1 MEKCSADLRT
11 WFSAIEKGKL
21 SVIQR
26 LLKNPEDI
34 DISTSVTIDDV
45 EHHNVTGLILA
56 SHVGVK
62 DVVRWFLLNKADVN
76 ATTSLGWQAIHFAA
90 KRGHVATVDMLF
102 SNGAIPDNVT
112 KNHETPIYL
121 AFQAHMW
128 DTVRKLLQLGATLD
142 DTNEHLFS
150 HCVQRGLLS
159 IEMLNKRKFSRHPQL
174 LSKPEH
180 EPTTQHP
187 TLFHDVSPPL
197 QSAPLT
203 SIDVTSQTLVS
214 QLQYQCF
221 GYDLEITQR
230 KRDLLFRLPLL
241 PTTLHLKS
249 PAKLVQ
255 LVKIL
260 TNTHA
265 SLPFRISAIKDAI
278 RLLPILDCRTKL
290 KQGKRGVISPF
301 QGCIE
306 PYLRLLE
313 LSICER
319 NCSEE
324 LASLISELT
333 GRLCV
338 INVVHSANPPD
349 ESDSECAEQA
359 NPKGES
365 PVVIKIIYIS
375 RLLRK
380 LVSKASS
387 KPCAQYRA
395 GILTH
400 LCRILNSE
408 MFVFSADNVNGNC
421 DNLPS
426 LIPLP
431 VFEPLLNSLFQLT
444 DALDQA
450 TNVSRLSQFIQLIG
464 ACFSRSSSNELRA
477 EKFKAEFA
485 DKFTDLADILVAWCV
500 DPSSYSR
507 GVAVGSIYRSLRSGL
522 GPWWLNFPSL
532 ENSTYSVDGHQTVY
546 LRTAACNMLGR
557 LLEDTDDCLEKAT
570 TEYRHVCSSVTQRR
584 GGPLT
589 KPPATSDIAQ
599 NINAANIFSSVLSN
613 TCAGLKRHLL
623 TEKSSHARIG
633 MPPESLCVWTS
644 RLFNVLRNLD
654 LLMSINA
661 GLKPNPTPRTHM
673 PSSYSLPLTTLPELQ
688 HNAHNLLAFTISTL
702 ECENENLP
710 AKISQHFLNYI
721 NRATDGMVSQVS
733 LQHVSTL
740 CELVHVILQG
750 ASLDSTDFVV
760 ETFKVLFGPD
770 SLLHRLKT
778 SAVGSRPLLQL
789 LLEIANS
796 DLIKVS
802 VVLEMCL
809 NDVELFAQNP
819 DKGELEMLLLFALTL
834 FTKILPLGSES
845 LVTCFIE
852 RLFETI
858 SDIFRRTT
866 ERNYPSDRV
875 RMAIIYTVA
884 GIPLIRLS
892 DVSLEAVSVIIQR
905 LLSVPS
911 FCGDELDSIRYL
923 LSQYAD
929 VAKSTTILVPLL
941 SSYLYKL
948 LLNPNSPVRA
958 NAGQTFRTLVG
969 LLIRFLSST
978 VPPNFIPPLR
988 KLALLCVGHPTLH
1001 VRGAGTDLLLILGA
1015 AECDPSLFV
1024 GSGPSSRSNSL
1035 FVQWF
1040 STMRPEVSTPLLTS
1054 ASLNAT
1060 QSYRPSSNLMRSQSS
1075 FPSLPA
1081 IAGMLGFLTRGAPY
1095 VSSRQTSRLGILRNP
1110 NDWIRRLACMITPL
1124 SSRDSGF
1131 NWFASSS
1138 SAVYLV
1144 VWFTAWSMVDYK
1156 LKVAPWANPCKT
1168 FLSLEGIVHALLS
1181 KLSGNCLPKLKQ
1193 VVQSTPGLEDF
1204 LDVSMAVVLK
1214 QPLNHSL
1221 LQATYVAV
1229 FLQMLEKMIANA
1241 VDGFAASLPPALAS
1255 HAFFK
1260 MNMMTCHQW
1269 FNRIRGP
1276 FACLHTWI
1284 HPLSSDFESSASAIW
1299 SIYSLLHQVIEF
1311 AQPGSTQWLN
1321 QLSKFGDPEG
1331 LLLCLV
1337 LSLYRVGANEELNL
1351 LHCFLQSSTFG
1362 GKYAQNPFA
1371 WVRGLACLNAGQ
1383 LDEAIASLSTFVD
1396 TAFGSAWT
1404 EQRRPLIATY
1414 PDFGLASRNFALRL
1428 LIVLLIRV
1436 GDLKRVEHFS
1446 TLLQET
1452 SSTTDIKDEVV
1463 CTNRGDS
1470 VGDTFQR
1477 PVELSS
1483 DSRVLPIYFPK
1494 ADADIERLRA
1504 LQMMSKWDI
1513 CLTDASHPKNEPSGS
1528 RIDLLSHLENKL
1540 LLDSENQ
1547 HALTSEMLKDLV
1559 NTVRQTSTSLA
1570 IQTSP
1575 SFGFGTFIESPLSD
1589 ILARANILDG
1599 ADDSSSQLPQHSNTV
1614 SLATWQA
1621 LAGNCCDQDLRT
1633 RSVLSACENMVLR
1646 LPPTRQGTVDQPVD
1660 GSRGI
1665 AMRMLINEATT
1676 LKLMS
1681 RPIAHVP
1688 DYLSVVS
1695 SVNERTQLPSIDR
1708 LRMIRCLGNL
1718 LWLNESPEEDDPEA
1732 GHLLHKVVA
1741 MNCLAQGL
1749 RRSVVEAIPDRL
1761 KHAGHCLMNAS
1772 VALQLFN
1779 FLEGLVTGY
1788 GTEYKSRTFCEAI
1801 YDCASLAVTEAPSS
1815 IPQRPNQL
1823 QSQAVSLVRHL
1834 LFFSELASA
1843 PWVDGLPLVPP
1854 GREEESNLPQITQ
1867 EVFSTSSPSGLSMRL
1882 LMFATRLSPTNASAA
1897 AWLQMANWCFTRGQ
1911 NGVVSLK
1918 STAKQVLAK
1927 LLEPGGIEMIDAVA
1941 IETLSSGL
1949 LEEENERLESM
1960 LNRQLP
1966 AFTNEERMSTRIR
1979 LLSSLY
1985 SFLRPREDLL
1995 GTDVDGFAFS
2005 INRFCPDDL
2014 TLSCGLSATSL
2025 KQKFAEHLVHT
2036 VPELFPSTS
2045 SADNQCL
2052 NLCRSVV
2059 SSLTGRLYTLH
2070 TFAAQAYVTYLTV
2083 AGQVINNMSSGGNT
2097 CEQTTTATSP
2107 VIPTES
2113 IAPIEPVTATLRLL
2127 YLLNEPCRSLRN
2139 LLKNLLVHGSDSQ
2152 EPLRGEVA
2160 FQSAA
2165 LSSQS
2170 GPVVWASCLPHLL
2183 VRLGHPDPAVRQCL
2197 LDLLRRLIEM
2207 TSAGPAA
2214 VVALSKT
2221 DHALV
2226 TRLVFPAIV
2235 SSQGVDA
2242 AAQSDYRTKSHAE
2255 IVSALRSMGCSEMV
2269 DQVLA
2274 FVVEARRLA
2283 ILWEELWCGALI
2295 QHLDELAKKT
2305 NMLAAELRPSPTPP
2319 DQLAAQTS
2327 DMGVLNSEVSRGLE
2341 PKPPAAPFNQ
2351 LLVQKAEN
2359 LPDVDKAVKIR
2370 KLRYRALVA
2379 PTFAVFNQ
2387 LITLTLSEVPQTS
2400 HEAWFQATFKT
2411 VIDET
2416 VNALNQ
2422 LCESPDPQSPAVL
2435 LQALV
2440 SRFQT
2445 LAQPAPSRFNPAMI
2459 GNVNAGLGVP
2469 CAYQPTNPRVLNLSH
2484 VSPRLANLS
2493 EGLVSVSTG
2502 NKQSS
2507 GLAIPLPGRS
2517 YLNLARVGLRIN
2529 VYPTKTRPKR
2539 IIFWG
2544 ENGCAYPYLLK
2555 CLEDLRLDDRV
2566 IQLMRLT
2573 NIATRSRA
2581 GGVQSTTLRTYS
2593 VTPIGPKAGL
2603 IQMVQGAMPLFSLY
2617 KRWQQRRAADALD
2630 GDPSKPLIIPKPSD
2644 LFYSRLK
2651 ELMPSDALI
2660 SSASRLSWPLPI
2672 LRKVLTS
2679 LEAETAPDLLTR
2691 ELWAASPSM
2700 SSWWKASSTFAQS
2713 LGSTSAFG
2721 YLLGLGD
2728 RHLDNLLVDLTT
2740 GRLVHI
2746 DFNICFD
2753 EGRSLR
2759 VPELVPFR
2767 LTRILRHPLGPLAF
2781 HFLSSLHA
2789 EHEAIEKPQQQQPQN
2804 LVSMGAFGQSFQLT
2818 LETFRQ
2824 ISELIMIQLH
2834 SFAFDPL
2841 TDWMRSRQSECNF
2854 DLSYL
2859 SAYRG
2864 GCIKVAGKTDS
2875 NSAIC
2880 TDLSK
2885 GQRLRQRIFAELQR
2899 NAGLLAA
2906 RFIELRE
2913 STIWKSVN
2921 NNLYDTFERLE
2932 ENLVLWKQYK
2942 DTEIEAHRVG
2952 ALLEELK
2959 SKSAASRLA
2968 SFEQRVRLESEVSA
2982 ALVHTIDRLSTFV
2995 TNLQDSVSSRRSV
3008 ISRWLIPANGIFKL
3022 PASLRCERL
3031 ITLITAYRSVARSY
3045 LVPPDSNLQISSD
3058 AWFNKTKF
3066 SIHVLSRILQRTD
3079 LKTTE
3084 NLEEAYLSAM
3094 SELPLEQPSWKSNTI
3109 LESLTSAIALTTANT
3124 ETLKMQ
3130 NLALDESEL
3139 DLEAI
3144 LVQEEDNLRLFL
3156 REQGIFGPAAF
3167 KWALAKRVSEWV
3179 KSLAG
3184 MEILHKQEPEA
3195 SLLSVHRLDQIYQH
3209 LVTLTAAFSMFDSTR
3224 TEYSPPLGEFCPIPF
3239 NAGLE
3244 ADAQA
3249 ELVFLF
3255 SVNEFV
3261 KCLVDLR
3268 DNIFELLLPELEDAL
3283 IDAPSE
3289 GGLIDQLAR
3298 ILLQYGE
3305 VDSTLLQGQVADLLM
3320 RSSPERN
3327 KNDEH
3332 LAQVFLALHLT
3343 LTNASAQM
3351 AEISRR
3357 MSECPITAPA
3367 WFYVDYVSQAVGILQ
3382 SRCVNGFGATSLW
3395 GWRPI
3400 SGEPVRDSWTD
3411 EVYISGLAAILNLCE
3426 SLRCHWSTIRC
3437 GVVKTDHLD
3446 ESTGQTDRIDW
3457 EQRPVRL
3464 LELFLGRL
3472 INRLALISQATLAA
3486 SRLLL
3491 SLLEESGMSVR
3502 NALIEIDR
3510 LNAGSDLQ
3518 HSLLATDR
3526 LVQSAEFC
3534 AMSMQPPRVRALAG
3548 VAGSLLTNLF
3558 TRTGRYVNKTTAL
3571 RSVFYAD
3578 EHVRRL
3584 SLYRT
3589 VFVWIHGPSFPESEL
3604 KALEQEETVVHTDH
3618 GKETSCPVS
3627 LPVLIEKMN
3636 ESVAAARMQATTPD
3650 WTKEETEVV
3659 EEICTLGEAICAA
3672 ESERIQTQVSQTE
3685 ILALLK
3691 ERDSL
3696 WQKRKSCKSELTD
3709 MDFKLLALKEEYNLD
3724 WPASKWLS
3732 KTVAA
3737 ACQPAKSCLLDCLSS
3752 DLYALE
3758 AKLQDSR
3765 SRLLAVSSA
3774 LAAEDRQKTAPRL
3787 TDSGNGGGGT
3797 SAPAKAK
3804 NRGKGNRKASS
3815 IASNHELVSN
3825 MATVRQVLATFQRNF
3840 LLELRPYV
3848 KFALRMEQL
3857 LASDG
3862 SIQATGTAV
3871 AVTTTT
3877 KSSAIWA
3884 SWLENQQVWTST
3896 SMRLLKNFTRFVTD
3910 LGNFPESACFE
3921 EHTFNLAEELVTD
3934 CRDLRHRLTPCLL
3947 NQLKL
3952 AVLKSMSLAEE
3963 GTGEKFA
3970 ECFAELDFHE
3980 EKSTNG
3986 DEEDDSTNAVGATV
4000 PVIDKVSSPDETLPP
4015 AVIAALKRLYDRLR
4029 GHDSLLF
4036 QKQSPSRTAVTT
4048 ASPSLVSAPPPPLLS
4063 PSEQTEACIYAAVDP
4078 DRLAPMFEGWT
4089 AWV

>member
-1 MEKCSADLRT
+1 MEKCSVDVRA

-21 SVIQR
+21 SAIQR

-34 DISTSVTIDDV
+34 DISTSVTINDV
-45 EHHNVTGLILA
+45 EHHNVTGLVLA
-56 SHVGVK
+56 SHVGNK
-62 DVVRWFLLNKADVN
+62 DVVRWFLLNKANVN

-102 SNGAIPDNVT
+102 SNGAIPDSVT
-112 KNHETPIYL
+112 KNHETPIYFAL
-121 AFQAHMW
+121 QAHMW

-142 DTNEHLFS
+142 DTNEQLFS

-159 IEMLNKRKFSRHPQL
+159 VEMLNKRKYSRHSQL
-174 LSKPEH
+174 LSKPEL

-187 TLFHDVSPPL
+187 TLFRDVSPPL
-197 QSAPLT
+197 QAAPLT

-214 QLQYQCF
+214 QVQYQCF
-221 GYDLEITQR
+221 GYDVEISQR
-230 KRDLLFRLPLL
+230 KRDLVIRLPIL
-241 PTTLHLKS
+241 PPTLHLKN
-249 PAKLVQ
+249 PTKLVQ

-265 SLPFRISAIKDAI
+265 SLPFRISAAKDAL
-278 RLLPILDCRTKL
+278 RLLPLLDCRSKL
-290 KQGKRGVISPF
+290 KQGKRGVVSSF
-301 QGCIE
+301 QGCLE

-313 LSICER
+313 LSVCER

-324 LASLISELT
+324 LASVISELT

-338 INVVHSANPPD
+338 MNAAHPPNPAD
-349 ESDSECAEQA
+349 DSDSECAEQTSS
-359 NPKGES
+359 KGES
-365 PVVIKIIYIS
+365 PAVIKMIYVS

-395 GILTH
+395 GILAH
-400 LCRILNSE
+400 LCRILDSE
-408 MFVFSADNVNGNC
+408 MCVSSTDCVNGNC
-421 DNLPS
+421 DNPPS
-426 LIPLP
+426 RIPLSA
-431 VFEPLLNSLFQLT
+431 FEPLLNNLFQLT

-450 TNVSRLSQFIQLIG
+450 TNVSRLSHFIQLIG
-464 ACFSRSSSNELRA
+464 ASFSRAAFNDIKA
-477 EKFKAEFA
+477 EKLKAEFA
-485 DKFTDLADILVAWCV
+485 EKFTDLADILVAWCV

-507 GVAVGSIYRSLRSGL
+507 GVAVGIIYRNLCIGL
-522 GPWWLNFPSL
+522 GPWWLNFPRL
-532 ENSTYSVDGHQTVY
+532 ENSAYSTRNHQAVY
-546 LRTAACNMLGR
+546 LLTAACNMLGR

-570 TEYRHVCSSVTQRR
+570 TEYRQVCSSVAQRR
-584 GGPLT
+584 GGPPM
-589 KPPATSDIAQ
+589 KPPATSDVSQ

-613 TCAGLKRHLL
+613 TCSGLKRHLL
-623 TEKSSHARIG
+623 VEISPHARVG
-633 MPPESLCVWTS
+633 MPSEALCVWIS

-654 LLMSINA
+654 LLVSINA
-661 GLKPNPTPRTHM
+661 GLKPTPTPRAHVL
-673 PSSYSLPLTTLPELQ
+673 SSYSLPLSTLPQLQ
-688 HNAHNLLAFTISTL
+688 RNAHNLLSFTMSTL
-702 ECENENLP
+702 ECKDETLS
-710 AKISQHFLNYI
+710 AKASQHFLSYI
-721 NRATDGMVSQVS
+721 NRAADGVVQQVS
-733 LQHVSTL
+733 PEHVPTL
-740 CELVHVILQG
+740 CELVHAILKSS
-750 ASLDSTDFVV
+750 SLESAAFGM
-760 ETFKVLFGPD
+760 ETFKVLFGPE
-770 SLLHRLKT
+770 SLLHKLKT
-778 SAVGSRPLLQL
+778 SAVGSRL
-789 LLEIANS
+789 LLKLFLEITNS
-796 DLIKVS
+796 GALKAS
-802 VVLEMCL
+802 VILEMCL
-809 NDVELFAQNP
+809 NDIELSAQKA
-819 DKGELEMLLLFALTL
+819 DRSESEVLLLFALTL
-834 FTKILPLGSES
+834 FMKILPLGSES
-845 LVTCFIE
+845 VIICFSE
-852 RLFETI
+852 RLVGAI
-858 SDIFRRTT
+858 ADIFRRTR
-866 ERNYPSDRV
+866 ERDCPSDRV
-875 RMAIIYTVA
+875 RMAIIYAIT
-884 GIPLIRLS
+884 GIPLTRLS
-892 DVSLEAVSVIIQR
+892 DGSVETVSFIIQTT
-905 LLSVPS
+905 LGVPS
-911 FCGDELDSIRYL
+911 VCSDE
-923 LSQYAD
+923 
-929 VAKSTTILVPLL
+929 
-941 SSYLYKL
+941 
-948 LLNPNSPVRA
+948 
-958 NAGQTFRTLVG
+958 
-969 LLIRFLSST
+969 
-978 VPPNFIPPLR
+978 
-988 KLALLCVGHPTLH
+988 
-1001 VRGAGTDLLLILGA
+1001 
-1015 AECDPSLFV
+1015 
-1024 GSGPSSRSNSL
+1024 
-1035 FVQWF
+1035 
-1040 STMRPEVSTPLLTS
+1040 
-1054 ASLNAT
+1054 
-1060 QSYRPSSNLMRSQSS
+1060 
-1075 FPSLPA
+1075 
-1081 IAGMLGFLTRGAPY
+1081 
-1095 VSSRQTSRLGILRNP
+1095 
-1110 NDWIRRLACMITPL
+1110 
-1124 SSRDSGF
+1124 
-1131 NWFASSS
+1131 
-1138 SAVYLV
+1138 
-1144 VWFTAWSMVDYK
+1144 
-1156 LKVAPWANPCKT
+1156 
-1168 FLSLEGIVHALLS
+1168 LEGIVHALLS
-1181 KLSGNCLPKLKQ
+1181 KLSGHCLSKSKQ

-1204 LDVSMAVVLK
+1204 LDVSLAVVTK
-1214 QPLNHSL
+1214 QPLSHSL
-1221 LQATYVAV
+1221 LQSTYVAV

-1241 VDGFAASLPPALAS
+1241 VGGFAASLPPALAS

-1269 FNRIRGP
+1269 FNRVRGP
-1276 FACLHTWI
+1276 FACLNTWI
-1284 HPLSSDFESSASAIW
+1284 HPLSSDCESSASTVW

-1311 AQPGSTQWLN
+1311 AQPGSAQWLN

-1337 LSLYRVGANEELNL
+1337 LSLYQVGASEELNL
-1351 LHCFLQSSTFG
+1351 LHCFLQNSTFS
-1362 GKYAQNPFA
+1362 GKHVQNPFS

-1383 LDEAIASLSTFVD
+1383 LDQAITSFSTFVD
-1396 TAFGSAWT
+1396 TAFGSAWADQ
-1404 EQRRPLIATY
+1404 QRRSLLATY

-1428 LIVLLIRV
+1428 LLVLLIRV
-1436 GDLKRVEHFS
+1436 GDLKRVAHYSE
-1446 TLLQET
+1446 LVRET
-1452 SSTTDIKDEVV
+1452 STKDEVV

-1470 VGDTFQR
+1470 VGDKFQR
-1477 PVELSS
+1477 PTDVVTE
-1483 DSRVLPIYFPK
+1483 SRVLPICFPE

-1504 LQMMSKWDI
+1504 LQVMSKWDI
-1513 CLTDASHPKNEPSGS
+1513 CLTEASPSKSEQPSSG
-1528 RIDLLSHLENKL
+1528 IDHLSHLENKI
-1540 LLDSENQ
+1540 LLDSKNQ
-1547 HALTSEMLKDLV
+1547 HTLDSEALENLV
-1559 NTVRQTSTSLA
+1559 NTVRQTSVSLA
-1570 IQTSP
+1570 IQTTQSI
-1575 SFGFGTFIESPLSD
+1575 GFGTFIETPLSD
-1589 ILARANILDG
+1589 ILVRANLCNS
-1599 ADDSSSQLPQHSNTV
+1599 ADERNFQFPQHSNTV
-1614 SLATWQA
+1614 GLATWQT
-1621 LAGNCCDQDLRT
+1621 LAGNCSDWESRT
-1633 RSVLSACENMVLR
+1633 RSVLSACESMVF

-1660 GSRGI
+1660 GSRGV
-1665 AMRMLINEATT
+1665 AMRMLLDEFAALRLI
-1676 LKLMS
+1676 S
-1681 RPIAHVP
+1681 RPVIRVT

-1695 SVNERTQLPSIDR
+1695 SVNEKTQLPSIDR

-1718 LWLNESPEEDDPEA
+1718 LWVKESPEEGDAESN
-1732 GHLLHKVVA
+1732 HLLDKAVA

-1749 RRSVVEAIPDRL
+1749 RRSVVEAIPDRI
-1761 KHAGHCLMNAS
+1761 KHADHCLMNAS

-1779 FLEGLVTGY
+1779 FLEGLMTSC
-1788 GTEYKSRTFCEAI
+1788 GTENKSRTFCEAI
-1801 YDCASLAVTEAPSS
+1801 YNCASHAVAEVPSKCL
-1815 IPQRPNQL
+1815 QCPNQL

-1834 LFFSELASA
+1834 LFFSELAAA

-1854 GREEESNLPQITQ
+1854 GREEESNLPQVTR
-1867 EVFSTSSPSGLSMRL
+1867 EVFATSSPSGLSMRL

-1911 NGVVSLK
+1911 NGVVSVK

-1927 LLEPGGIEMIDAVA
+1927 LLEPKGMEMVDTVAVD
-1941 IETLSSGL
+1941 TLSSGL
-1949 LEEENERLESM
+1949 LDEENDALESM
-1960 LNRQLP
+1960 LERQLP
-1966 AFTNEERMSTRIR
+1966 DVTSDKRTSTRIR

-1985 SFLRPREDLL
+1985 LFLRPKEDLL

-2014 TLSCGLSATSL
+2014 TLSCGLSTTPL
-2025 KQKFAEHLVHT
+2025 KQKFAEHLVDT

-2052 NLCRSVV
+2052 SLCRSIV

-2083 AGQVINNMSSGGNT
+2083 AGQVINNMSSGGGT
-2097 CEQTTTATSP
+2097 CELATTATSSAM
-2107 VIPTES
+2107 PTES

-2127 YLLNEPCRSLRN
+2127 YLLNEPCRSLRT

-2207 TSAGPAA
+2207 TSSGPATL
-2214 VVALSKT
+2214 VAISKT

-2242 AAQSDYRTKSHAE
+2242 ATQSDYRTKSHAE

-2283 ILWEELWCGALI
+2283 ILWEELWCGALT

-2305 NMLAAELRPSPTPP
+2305 NILAAELRPSPTPP

-2327 DMGVLNSEVSRGLE
+2327 DLGVLNPEGSCQD
-2341 PKPPAAPFNQ
+2341 PKAHTTPFNH

-2359 LPDVDKAVKIR
+2359 LPDVDKALKIR
-2370 KLRYRALVA
+2370 KLRYRALLA
-2379 PTFAVFNQ
+2379 PTLTVFNQ
-2387 LITLTLSEVPQTS
+2387 LCALTLSEAPETS
-2400 HEAWFQATFKT
+2400 HEAWFQATFRT

-2422 LCESPDPQSPAVL
+2422 LCESPDPQSPAML

-2445 LAQPAPSRFNPAMI
+2445 LSQPVAGRLNPGGI
-2459 GNVNAGLGVP
+2459 GNAHAGLNAP

-2493 EGLVSVSTG
+2493 EGLVRVPAG

-2507 GLAIPLPGRS
+2507 GLSIPLPGRS

-2573 NIATRSRA
+2573 NIAVRSRV
-2581 GGVQSTTLRTYS
+2581 GGVRSTTLRTYS

-2651 ELMPSDALI
+2651 ELMPPDALI
-2660 SSASRLSWPLPI
+2660 NSASRPSWPLPV
-2672 LRKVLTS
+2672 LRKVLKT

-2700 SSWWKASSTFAQS
+2700 SSWWNVSSTFAQS

-2753 EGRSLR
+2753 EGRNLR

-2781 HFLSSLHA
+2781 HLLSSLHD
-2789 EHEAIEKPQQQQPQN
+2789 EHEASEKQQQRQN
-2804 LVSMGAFGQSFQLT
+2804 LVSMGAFGHTFRLT

-2864 GCIKVAGKTDS
+2864 GCTKVVTKAGSDS
-2875 NSAIC
+2875 ASSH
-2880 TDLSK
+2880 DLPK
-2885 GQRLRQRIFAELQR
+2885 RQRLRQRILVELQR

-2906 RFIELRE
+2906 RFIELSE
-2913 STIWKSVN
+2913 STIWKNVCG
-2921 NNLYDTFERLE
+2921 NLYDTFARLE
-2932 ENLVLWKQYK
+2932 DNLILWKEYK
-2942 DTEIEAHRVG
+2942 DTESETRQLG
-2952 ALLEELK
+2952 AVLEELE
-2959 SKSAASRLA
+2959 SKSAANRLA
-2968 SFEQRVRLESEVSA
+2968 SFERRVRLDEEVGA
-2982 ALVHTIDRLSTFV
+2982 ALVHTTDRLSTFV
-2995 TNLQDSVSSRRSV
+2995 SNLRDSVSSHRSV
-3008 ISRWLIPANGIFKL
+3008 LSRWMTPANGIFKL
-3022 PASLRCERL
+3022 PASVRCEEL
-3031 ITLITAYRSVARSY
+3031 VTLLTAYRSVARAY
-3045 LVPPDSNLQISSD
+3045 LVPPDSNLQVTSN
-3058 AWFNKTKF
+3058 AWFNKSTF
-3066 SIHVLSRILQRTD
+3066 SIHVLSKILQRTD
-3079 LKTTE
+3079 LNTIG
-3084 NLEEAYLSAM
+3084 NLEDVYLSAM
-3094 SELPLEQPSWKSNTI
+3094 SESSVEEPAFKTKAVLED
-3109 LESLTSAIALTTANT
+3109 LTSAIALTAANT

-3130 NLALDESEL
+3130 NLALDETEL

-3144 LVQEEDNLRLFL
+3144 FAQEEENLRLFL
-3156 REQGIFGPAAF
+3156 REQGIFGPAAY
-3167 KWALAKRVSEWV
+3167 KWALTKRVSEWV

-3184 MEILHKQEPEA
+3184 MEAPHKQEPEA
-3195 SLLSVHRLDQIYQH
+3195 SFLSAHRLDQIYQH
-3209 LVTLTAAFSMFDSTR
+3209 LVVLTAAFSVFDSTQ
-3224 TEYSPPLGEFCPIPF
+3224 TEYSPSLGEFCAVPF

-3249 ELVFLF
+3249 ELIFLF
-3255 SVNEFV
+3255 SANEFV

-3298 ILLQYGE
+3298 ILLQHGE
-3305 VDSTLLQGQVADLLM
+3305 VDSTSLQAQVADLLM
-3320 RSSPERN
+3320 RSSPTRS

-3332 LAQVFLALHLT
+3332 LAQVFLAVHLT

-3351 AEISRR
+3351 SEISRR

-3367 WFYVDYVSQAVGILQ
+3367 WFYVDYVSQAVGTLQ
-3382 SRCVNGFGATSLW
+3382 SRCVNGLGATSLW
-3395 GWRPI
+3395 GWRSI

-3411 EVYISGLAAILNLCE
+3411 EVYISGLAAIVNLCE
-3426 SLRCHWSTIRC
+3426 SLRCHWSTVRC
-3437 GVVKTDHLD
+3437 GIVKTDNLD
-3446 ESTGQTDRIDW
+3446 ESTGQADRIDW

-3510 LNAGSDLQ
+3510 LNSGPDLQ
-3518 HSLLATDR
+3518 HSLLAIDR

-3558 TRTGRYVNKTTAL
+3558 TRAARYVNKTSAL
-3571 RSVFYAD
+3571 RSVFYAE

-3604 KALEQEETVVHTDH
+3604 RALEQEETVIHPVH
-3618 GKETSCPVS
+3618 GKETSCPVCLS
-3627 LPVLIEKMN
+3627 ICLEKIS
-3636 ESVAAARMQATTPD
+3636 EAVATARSREAAPD
-3650 WTKEETEVV
+3650 WTEEETEVI

-3672 ESERIQTQVSQTE
+3672 ESERIQTQISQTE
-3685 ILALLK
+3685 VIALLK
-3691 ERDSL
+3691 ERDSM
-3696 WQKRKSCKSELTD
+3696 WQKQKDCESELTD
-3709 MDFKLLALKEEYNLD
+3709 MDFKLLALKDEYNLD

-3732 KTVAA
+3732 KTVNAVG
-3737 ACQPAKSCLLDCLSS
+3737 QPPHSYLLDCLSS
-3752 DLYALE
+3752 ALDALE
-3758 AKLQDSR
+3758 AKCQDSR
-3765 SRLLAVSSA
+3765 SRLLSVSSA
-3774 LAAEDRQKTAPRL
+3774 LSVEDRQKTVPGP
-3787 TDSGNGGGGT
+3787 TDGGGAIGGT
-3797 SAPAKAK
+3797 SAPARTK
-3804 NRGKGNRKASS
+3804 NRGKTNRKSSS
-3815 IASNHELVSN
+3815 IASNHDLVSSV
-3825 MATVRQVLATFQRNF
+3825 TTLRQALATFQRSF

-3848 KFALRMEQL
+3848 KFALRMEQSL
-3857 LASDG
+3857 SSEG
-3862 SIQATGTAV
+3862 SVQAPETA
-3871 AVTTTT
+3871 TTPTTT
-3877 KSSAIWA
+3877 KSSVIWA
-3884 SWLENQQVWTST
+3884 SWLEKQQVWTST
-3896 SMRLLKNFTRFVTD
+3896 SMRLLKNLTRFVTD
-3910 LGNFPESACFE
+3910 LSNFPESACFE
-3921 EHTFNLAEELVTD
+3921 ERTFSLAAELVTD
-3934 CRDLRHRLTPCLL
+3934 CRELRRHLTPYLL
-3947 NQLKL
+3947 SQLKS
-3952 AVLKSMSLAEE
+3952 AVLISMSLSEE
-3963 GTGEKFA
+3963 CTNEKFA
-3970 ECFAELDFHE
+3970 ECFAELDFCE
-3980 EKSTNG
+3980 EKEINNADDG
-3986 DEEDDSTNAVGATV
+3986 NDSTDSVNAIAAMIG
-4000 PVIDKVSSPDETLPP
+4000 KVSSPEETVPS

-4029 GHDSLLF
+4029 GRDSLLF
-4036 QKQSPSRTAVTT
+4036 VKQSPSRTAVTAASSSPVP
-4048 ASPSLVSAPPPPLLS
+4048 ASPSPPSLG